1 MKKLSFML
9 ATALMIPALA
19 ACTEEEPTQAFDLK
33 AQNEDWEAVYSIS
46 QEPSIGQKTHV
57 LKLTYIGE
65 GEAPETVK
73 YEIASEDVKG
83 EGHPVVKNTI
93 KVSETCDECSLATED
108 DKTLKLTVG
117 DQQETLTLTKQ

>member
-1 MKKLSFML
+1 ML

-46 QEPSIGQKTHV
+46 QEPSIGTKTHV
-57 LKLTYIGE
+57 LQLTYIGE
-65 GEAPETVK
+65 GETPEKVK
-73 YEIASEDVKG
+73 YEIASEKVKG

-93 KVSETCDECSLATED
+93 KVSETCDGCKLATED
-108 DKTLKLTVG
+108 DKTLKISFDG
-117 DQQETLTLTKQ
+117 KEETLTLKK

>member
-1 MKKLSFML
+1 ML

-33 AQNEDWEAVYSIS
+33 AQNEDWKAVYSIS

-93 KVSETCDECSLATED
+93 KVLETCDECSLATED
-108 DKTLKLTVG
+108 DKTLTLTVG